1 MQDGLQQ
8 QVVSR
13 TRPVRAVSVVVLHVS
28 GRTQVYPAA
37 PGPGKCQGR
46 RVTGIA
52 EERCQRTQGCPIPRS
67 RNGSSLNI

>member
-1 MQDGLQQ
+1 MEDGLQE

-13 TRPVRAVSVVVLHVS
+13 TRPVRAVSVVVPHVS
-28 GRTQVYPAA
+28 GTTQVYPPA
-37 PGPGKCQGR
+37 PGPGNCQGR

-52 EERCQRTQGCPIPRS
+52 DERGQRTQRCPIPRS